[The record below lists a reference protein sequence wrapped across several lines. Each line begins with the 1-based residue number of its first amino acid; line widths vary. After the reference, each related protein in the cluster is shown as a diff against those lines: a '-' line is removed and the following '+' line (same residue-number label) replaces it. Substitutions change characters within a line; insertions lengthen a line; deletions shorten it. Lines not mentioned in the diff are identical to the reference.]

1 MCNEGEVYTDRATK
15 FIQVRILN
23 LLICTVS
30 KTIPHNTK
38 KELETDNLLK
48 NRDTTRTSKWYMIHP
63 QMCL

>member
-1 MCNEGEVYTDRATK
+1 MCNEGEIYTDRATK

-23 LLICTVS
+23 LLIRTVS

-48 NRDTTRTSKWYMIHP
+48 NRDTTRTSK
-63 QMCL
+63 